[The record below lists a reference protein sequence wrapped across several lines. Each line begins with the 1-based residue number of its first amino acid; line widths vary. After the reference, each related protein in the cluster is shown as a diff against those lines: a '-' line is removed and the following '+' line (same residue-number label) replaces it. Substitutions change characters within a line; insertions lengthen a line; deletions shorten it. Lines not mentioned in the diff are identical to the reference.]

1 MATQFQTQF
10 LESIPR
16 PIAGLKFSTLVCEIA
31 ENLLMQ
37 YVLCTVGGYLRTY
50 SPVLGS
56 VLLLVCVESSLHFAL
71 CPSLMEAN
79 KY

>member
-16 PIAGLKFSTLVCEIA
+16 PIAGIKFSTLVCEIA
-31 ENLLMQ
+31 ENLLVQ
-37 YVLCTVGGYLRTY
+37 YVYYSSTY